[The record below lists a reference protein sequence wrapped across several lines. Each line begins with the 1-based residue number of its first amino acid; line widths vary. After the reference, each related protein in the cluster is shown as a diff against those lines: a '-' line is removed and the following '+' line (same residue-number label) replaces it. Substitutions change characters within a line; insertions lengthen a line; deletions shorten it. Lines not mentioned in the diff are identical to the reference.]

1 MPKCLICGIQLV
13 KPEDFSQGDLS
24 KSLCAQCSRPRV
36 SQWRAKPWQDTSL
49 HKKFGDIK
57 PPNERELH
65 QVFKAKL
72 RQEGKSEEEIE
83 KLLEQWHNN
92 RAA

>member
-36 SQWRAKPWQDTSL
+36 SQWRAKPWQDTSE
-49 HKKFGDIK
+49 I
-57 PPNERELH
+57 H
-65 QVFKAKL
+65 QAYKEKL
-72 RQEGKSEEEIE
+72 RQE
-83 KLLEQWHNN
+83 
-92 RAA
+92 AA